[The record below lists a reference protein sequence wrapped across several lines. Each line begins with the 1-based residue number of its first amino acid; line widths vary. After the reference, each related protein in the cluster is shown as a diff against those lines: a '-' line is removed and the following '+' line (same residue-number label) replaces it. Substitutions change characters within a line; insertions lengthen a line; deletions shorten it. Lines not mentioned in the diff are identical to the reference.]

1 MDLEV
6 HVASISGKYPGIH
19 IAKNFHEI
27 DITSPEKVLNLSKKL
42 EIDGILST
50 ANDISLSSIGLVV
63 DSMNLRGFSANTG
76 TICQNK
82 LLMKR
87 KLSEYSLRTAKFKLV
102 SSALE
107 VSKFFEKTDSNCV
120 IKPVD
125 SSGSRGVIQITK
137 DSNLYKDFEIAKNNS
152 KIGKVIVEEW
162 IEGTEFGAQAIIV
175 GRKLERLI
183 LHSDITTEP
192 PIRIPIGHGCP
203 HPKERD
209 LQKECEKM
217 VRMCIDCLD
226 LKDSICNIDFIDT
239 PEGPYIVE
247 ITPRMGGTRL
257 PEVCGEYIGVNM
269 YEMAVKIALGMEIVT
284 TSNGTGTP
292 NAACNVLSWKSGLIS
307 SFINTRDSNFFV
319 QEAVIDE
326 NVRVNSN
333 GYCELGYVHV
343 KENENPELL
352 SIAKNLAANIE
363 QCYVISGDE

>member
-1 MDLEV
+1 M
-6 HVASISGKYPGIH
+6 
-19 IAKNFHEI
+19 
-27 DITSPEKVLNLSKKL
+27 
-42 EIDGILST
+42 
-50 ANDISLSSIGLVV
+50 
-63 DSMNLRGFSANTG
+63 
-76 TICQNK
+76 
-82 LLMKR
+82 
-87 KLSEYSLRTAKFKLV
+87 
-102 SSALE
+102 
-107 VSKFFEKTDSNCV
+107 
-120 IKPVD
+120 
-125 SSGSRGVIQITK
+125 
-137 DSNLYKDFEIAKNNS
+137 
-152 KIGKVIVEEW
+152 IVEEW
-162 IEGTEFGAQAIIV
+162 IEGSEFGAQAIIV

-183 LHSDITTEP
+183 LTVILRLNHQSNSNWAWLSTS
-192 PIRIPIGHGCP
+192 
-203 HPKERD
+203 KERD

-307 SFINTRDSNFFV
+307 SFIDTRDSNFFV

-326 NVRVNSN
+326 NVEVNSN